1 MPSVLA
7 LFAHPDDIEFVAA
20 GTLALLGKQGWDIHL
35 MNLANG
41 CCGSTTT
48 SREETARIR
57 LEEAKQAASH
67 LQATHYQPI
76 FNDLEIE
83 YTQDAIKHLLG
94 IIRKAKP
101 TILLTHAPVDYMED
115 HMQTCRLAVT
125 AAFAKGVPNYPDPRD
140 RRYVEAYYGDIA
152 IYHAQPHGNRTP
164 LGQSVR
170 PHLGV
175 FVDEVMETK
184 RAMLAEHRSQQQ
196 WLKESQGMN
205 SYIQTM
211 LDLGSEVADLF
222 RLSLDKEPPG
232 KFAEGWTRHL
242 HLGFSAEPFDP
253 LKDALG
259 DLVVAIERELT
270 VR

>member
-20 GTLALLGKQGWDIHL
+20 GTLALLGQRGWDIHL

-48 SREETARIR
+48 SREQTARIR
-57 LEEAKQAASH
+57 LEEAKRAASH
-67 LQATHYQPI
+67 LRATHYDPI
-76 FNDLEIE
+76 FDDLEIE

-94 IIRKAKP
+94 IFRRSKP
-101 TILLTHAPVDYMED
+101 TILLTHAPVAYMED

-125 AAFAKGVPNYPDPRD
+125 AAFAKGVPNYPDPSD
-140 RRYVEAYYGDIA
+140 PLYTQAFYSDIA

-170 PHLGV
+170 PQLGV
-175 FVDEVMETK
+175 FVDSVMETK

-211 LDLGSEVADLF
+211 LDLGSEVTDAF
-222 RLSLDKEPPG
+222 AAGGAGALSG
-232 KFAEGWTRHL
+232 RYAEGWTRHL
-242 HLGFSAEPFDP
+242 HLGFSAKPVDP
-253 LKDALG
+253 LKDALS
-259 DLVVAIERELT
+259 DLAIEFPSS
-270 VR
+270 

>member
-20 GTLALLGKQGWDIHL
+20 GTLALLGQRGWDIHL

-48 SREETARIR
+48 SREQTARIR
-57 LEEAKQAASH
+57 LDEAKQAALH
-67 LQATHYQPI
+67 LRATHYDPI
-76 FNDLEIE
+76 FNDLEVE
-83 YTQDAIKHLLG
+83 YTQEAIKHLLG
-94 IIRKAKP
+94 IIRRSKP

-125 AAFAKGVPNYPDPRD
+125 AAFAKGVPNYPDPSD
-140 RRYVEAYYGDIA
+140 PLYTQAFYSDIA

-164 LGQSVR
+164 MGQLVR
-170 PHLGV
+170 PQLGV
-175 FVDEVMETK
+175 FVDPVMETK

-211 LDLGSEVADLF
+211 LDLGIEVADLMNASCAGA
-222 RLSLDKEPPG
+222 LPG
-232 KFAEGWTRHL
+232 KYAEGWTRHL
-242 HLGFSAEPFDP
+242 HLGFSAKPFDP
-253 LKDALG
+253 LKEALG
-259 DLVVAIERELT
+259 DLALELPSSY
-270 VR
+270 

>member
-20 GTLALLGKQGWDIHL
+20 GTLALLGQRGWDIHL

-48 SREETARIR
+48 SREQTARIR
-57 LEEAKQAASH
+57 LEEAKRAASH
-67 LQATHYQPI
+67 LRATHYDPI
-76 FNDLEIE
+76 FDDLEIE

-94 IIRKAKP
+94 IIRRSKP

-125 AAFAKGVPNYPDPRD
+125 AAFAKGVPNYPDPSD
-140 RRYVEAYYGDIA
+140 PLYTQAFYSDIA

-170 PHLGV
+170 PQLGV
-175 FVDEVMETK
+175 FVDSVMETK

-211 LDLGSEVADLF
+211 LDLGSEVADLIAASGAAA
-222 RLSLDKEPPG
+222 LPG
-232 KFAEGWTRHL
+232 KYAEGWTRHL
-242 HLGFSAEPFDP
+242 HLGFSAKPFDP
-253 LKDALG
+253 LKEALG
-259 DLVVAIERELT
+259 DLALELPSSL
-270 VR
+270 

>member
-20 GTLALLGKQGWDIHL
+20 GTLALLSKRGWDIHL

-57 LEEAKQAASH
+57 LVEAKQAAGH
-67 LQATHYQPI
+67 LHATHYEPI
-76 FNDLEIE
+76 FNDLDIA
-83 YTQDAIKHLLG
+83 YTQDAIIHLLG
-94 IIRKAKP
+94 ILRRAQPSI
-101 TILLTHAPVDYMED
+101 ILTHAPVDYMED

-125 AAFAKGVPNYPDPRD
+125 AAFAKGVPNYPDPSD
-140 RRYVEAYYGDIA
+140 ARYLDAYYSDVT

-164 LGQSVR
+164 LGQVVR
-170 PHLGV
+170 PGLGV
-175 FVDEVMETK
+175 FVDGVMQTK
-184 RAMLAEHRSQQQ
+184 QAMLAEHRSQQQ

-211 LDLGSEVADLF
+211 FDLGSQVAGMF
-222 RLSLDKEPPG
+222 RSRVAEDRLG
-232 KFAEGWTRHL
+232 RYAEGWTKHL
-242 HLGFSAEPFDP
+242 HLGFSAKEIDP
-253 LKDALG
+253 LQEALG
-259 DLVVAIERELT
+259 PLAIEL
-270 VR
+270 V

>member
-20 GTLALLGKQGWDIHL
+20 GTLALLGQRGWDIHL

-48 SREETARIR
+48 SREQTARIR
-57 LEEAKQAASH
+57 LEEAKRAASH
-67 LQATHYQPI
+67 LRATHYDPI
-76 FNDLEIE
+76 FDDLEIE

-94 IIRKAKP
+94 IIRRSKP

-125 AAFAKGVPNYPDPRD
+125 AAFAKGVPNYPDPSD
-140 RRYVEAYYGDIA
+140 PLYIQAFYSDIA

-170 PHLGV
+170 PQLGV
-175 FVDEVMETK
+175 FVDSVMETK

-211 LDLGSEVADLF
+211 LDLGSEVADLIAASGAGA
-222 RLSLDKEPPG
+222 LSG
-232 KFAEGWTRHL
+232 RYAEGWTRHL
-242 HLGFSAEPFDP
+242 HLGFSAKPFDP
-253 LKDALG
+253 LKDAIG
-259 DLVVAIERELT
+259 DLVLELPSSY
-270 VR
+270 

>member
-20 GTLALLGKQGWDIHL
+20 GTLALLGQRGWDIHL

-48 SREETARIR
+48 SREQTARIR
-57 LEEAKQAASH
+57 LEEAKRAASH
-67 LQATHYQPI
+67 LRATHYDPI
-76 FNDLEIE
+76 FDDLEIE

-94 IIRKAKP
+94 IIRRSKP

-125 AAFAKGVPNYPDPRD
+125 AAFAKGVPNYPDPSD
-140 RRYVEAYYGDIA
+140 PLYTQAFYSDIA

-170 PHLGV
+170 PQLGV
-175 FVDEVMETK
+175 FVDSVMETK

-211 LDLGSEVADLF
+211 LDLGSEVADLMDASCAGT
-222 RLSLDKEPPG
+222 LPG
-232 KFAEGWTRHL
+232 KYAEGWTRHL
-242 HLGFSAEPFDP
+242 HLGFSAKPVDP
-253 LKDALG
+253 LKDALS
-259 DLVVAIERELT
+259 DLAIEFPSS
-270 VR
+270 

>member
-20 GTLALLGKQGWDIHL
+20 GSLALLGQRGWDIHL

-48 SREETARIR
+48 SREQTARIR
-57 LEEAKQAASH
+57 LEEAKRAASH
-67 LQATHYQPI
+67 LRATHYDPI
-76 FNDLEIE
+76 FDDLEIE

-94 IIRKAKP
+94 IIRRSKP

-125 AAFAKGVPNYPDPRD
+125 AAFAKGVPNYPDPSD
-140 RRYVEAYYGDIA
+140 PLYTQAFYSDIA

-170 PHLGV
+170 PQLGV
-175 FVDEVMETK
+175 FVDSVMETK

-211 LDLGSEVADLF
+211 LDLGSEVTDAF
-222 RLSLDKEPPG
+222 AAGGAGALSG
-232 KFAEGWTRHL
+232 RYAEGWTRHL
-242 HLGFSAEPFDP
+242 HLGFSAKPVDP
-253 LKDALG
+253 LKDALS
-259 DLVVAIERELT
+259 DLAIEFPSS
-270 VR
+270 